1 MRTVPRLST
10 KPGQAHL
17 GRIPPADR
25 ASFAWR
31 LPRSVGHEAPGV
43 GEFPR
48 LIHPR
53 QSVARR
59 ELHDAPVFAEQ
70 QTLEFSG
77 SIDLNYAVIGGD
89 GREFTP
95 AVSELAPAPG
105 AFCKCSPCGGVSRPG
120 CMFFAASFVV
130 EALLHLGGG
139 LHTSV
144 TPGAIECAA

>member
-1 MRTVPRLST
+1 MGVTESALFSINDDAAR
-10 KPGQAHL
+10 GCI
-17 GRIPPADR
+17 GRPA
-25 ASFAWR
+25 
-31 LPRSVGHEAPGV
+31 
-43 GEFPR
+43 
-48 LIHPR
+48 
-53 QSVARR
+53 VA
-59 ELHDAPVFAEQ
+59 V
-70 QTLEFSG
+70 TLEFSG

-105 AFCKCSPCGGVSRPG
+105 AFCKCSPCGGVIRPG
-120 CMFFAASFVV
+120 CVFFAASFVV